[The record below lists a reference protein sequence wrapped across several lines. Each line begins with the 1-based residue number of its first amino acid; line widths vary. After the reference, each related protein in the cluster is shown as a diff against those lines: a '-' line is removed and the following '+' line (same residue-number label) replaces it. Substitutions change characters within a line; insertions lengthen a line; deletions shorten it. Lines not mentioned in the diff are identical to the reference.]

1 MNQEKPGFP
10 VSLIVFDA
18 IGTAFL
24 AVGLLGLF
32 APDIATTL
40 LPVMADRNTT
50 WICIGIGAALI
61 LFATS
66 EIIGHLLNRP
76 RP

>member
-1 MNQEKPGFP
+1 MNQEQPGFP
-10 VSLIVFDA
+10 VSLIVIDA

-32 APDIATTL
+32 APDNATTL
-40 LPVMADRNTT
+40 LPVMADSNSA
-50 WICIGIGAALI
+50 WVCIGIGAALI

-66 EIIGHLLNRP
+66 EIIGHLLNRR